1 MKSFTTIFAACVF
14 VLPGLTLAHGGEDHL
29 QTAQPRTSKLLVS
42 EDSLDAIN
50 QRYLSQVKS
59 IFEKKCFACHGEQ
72 IDMPWYSRIP
82 GPKQLIQWDI
92 DKAKEHMD
100 MTNEFPFK
108 GHGGPV
114 KDLKAIIKTVEKGN
128 MPPLRYKVLHW
139 DSSLEFDE
147 VDLIKDWAQDGLKL
161 LQQTQNLQSK
171 PSRK

>member
-1 MKSFTTIFAACVF
+1 
-14 VLPGLTLAHGGEDHL
+14 
-29 QTAQPRTSKLLVS
+29 
-42 EDSLDAIN
+42 
-50 QRYLSQVKS
+50 
-59 IFEKKCFACHGEQ
+59 
-72 IDMPWYSRIP
+72 MPWYSRIP